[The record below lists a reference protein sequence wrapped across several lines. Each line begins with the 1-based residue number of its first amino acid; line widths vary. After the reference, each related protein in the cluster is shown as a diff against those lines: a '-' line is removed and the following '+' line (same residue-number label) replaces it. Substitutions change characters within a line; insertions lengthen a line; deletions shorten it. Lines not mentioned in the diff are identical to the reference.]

1 MVPGY
6 RDVRQLG
13 EGRTGRVF
21 LSTYQATG
29 AYVAVKYLNA
39 TLRRDAEFMRRYRAD
54 AAALVEL
61 DDPAAVKLHEY
72 VETSSRAAVVMELVD
87 GVSLRALLA
96 EHGPVSP
103 EAGLA
108 LLKTVLNGLAAA
120 HEKGVAHRDVRP
132 ENVFVQAD
140 GACKLSDFGI
150 VVHVEEPGVP
160 AGSPAYMSPELWTLG
175 AAGPPADLY
184 AAACLL
190 FEAVRG
196 RPPYQADDVPG
207 LRDRHL
213 VEPVPVEIVPDP
225 LRGLL
230 SRGLAKDPT
239 ARYASARQF
248 AAELERD
255 AEAGYGP
262 DWEKRGRRN
271 LAEPATLLALHF
283 PLARPD
289 SAGRTDPV
297 AGRTGRTGSVAGR
310 AGSVA
315 RGASRLRRVPRWVP
329 IWPPYLWVAWAT
341 VAALAATLMMSGGRL
356 PPSPGTVLLPP
367 PESTTEPTD
376 PEPDD
381 PAQTSADSRP
391 DTPARTSGEDE
402 PGTPAD
408 ASTDSMPP
416 DPTGAAPTPG
426 SPTTPPATSASAT
439 PTGRRSA
446 GATPRPAVQAAG
458 ILSWSGSEGSV
469 RVTADGPGQVR
480 LRISYMR
487 RDGDGPAREMASE
500 TRTLTGR
507 TSYTS
512 AVRRDLG
519 AVACGE
525 RAHLAIVAMTEPA
538 AANGPQISEVTVTGP
553 DCATPSAT
561 GHPTSG
567 HPTPGG
573 QSPTGTPPASQAPA
587 HRPATEAP
595 PATRPSAAPIPARQ
609 HYPTTAQSSLNPIPH
624 GDPLT
629 ASTRQPSPTAEAP
642 PPRSP
647 CPDPIPD
654 APDPAGEVAS
664 PELVG

>member
-1 MVPGY
+1 MRPSNARGAINGGLDLVPGY

-61 DDPAAVKLHEY
+61 DEPDMVKVHEY
-72 VETSSRAAVVMELVD
+72 VETSARAAVVMELVD
-87 GVSLRALLA
+87 GVSLRILLA
-96 EHGPVSP
+96 EHGQVSP
-103 EAGLA
+103 EAALA

-120 HEKGVAHRDVRP
+120 HERGVTHRDVRP

-140 GACKLSDFGI
+140 GAGKLADFGI
-150 VVHVEEPGVP
+150 VVHVEEPDVP

-196 RPPYQADDVPG
+196 RPPYQADDVPA

-213 VEPVPVEIVPDP
+213 VEPAPLEIVPDP

-230 SRGLAKDPT
+230 RRGLAKDPA

-255 AEAGYGP
+255 AETGYGP
-262 DWEKRGRRN
+262 DWEKRGRRS
-271 LAEPATLLALHF
+271 LAELATLLALRF

-289 SAGRTDPV
+289 SSAARS
-297 AGRTGRTGSVAGR
+297 GSAALRV
-310 AGSVA
+310 
-315 RGASRLRRVPRWVP
+315 SRLLRWVP
-329 IWPPYLWVAWAT
+329 SWPPYLWVAWAT
-341 VAALAATLMMSGGRL
+341 VAALAATLLMSGGRL
-356 PPSPGTVLLPP
+356 PPGPATVLLPP
-367 PESTTEPTD
+367 PETSSPMEPTD
-376 PEPDD
+376 AEPD
-381 PAQTSADSRP
+381 PAADAEP
-391 DTPARTSGEDE
+391 DTPR
-402 PGTPAD
+402 GTPAD
-408 ASTDSMPP
+408 ALPDASRDTPADASPRPP
-416 DPTGAAPTPG
+416 DPTGTHRTPG
-426 SPTTPPATSASAT
+426 PATPPPATTAPATPPTAT
-439 PTGRRSA
+439 PTGTPTGTRSA
-446 GATPRPAVQAAG
+446 GAAPRPAVRAAG
-458 ILSWSGSEGSV
+458 IVSWSGAEGSV

-487 RDGDGPAREMASE
+487 RDGDGPAREVASE

-507 TSYTS
+507 TDYTS
-512 AVRRDLG
+512 EVRRDLG

-538 AANGPQISEVTVTGP
+538 AANGPQISEVTLDGP
-553 DCATPSAT
+553 ACATPTAT
-561 GHPTSG
+561 DR
-567 HPTPGG
+567 PTPT
-573 QSPTGTPPASQAPA
+573 QTQTQTPYAPSPVPNLG
-587 HRPATEAP
+587 PATAGP
-595 PATRPSAAPIPARQ
+595 DDS
-609 HYPTTAQSSLNPIPH
+609 
-624 GDPLT
+624 
-629 ASTRQPSPTAEAP
+629 
-642 PPRSP
+642 
-647 CPDPIPD
+647 PDP
-654 APDPAGEVAS
+654 E
-664 PELVG
+664 ELVGLPSVR